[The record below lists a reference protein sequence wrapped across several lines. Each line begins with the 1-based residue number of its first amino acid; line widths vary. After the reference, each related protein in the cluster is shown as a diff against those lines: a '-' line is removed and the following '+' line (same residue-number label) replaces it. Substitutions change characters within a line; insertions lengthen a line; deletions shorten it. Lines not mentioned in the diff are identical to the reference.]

1 MEVKKFTDG
10 CVEQTFED
18 GKCVR
23 QRFIAI
29 DGVSYEDRFGDVLP
43 PEKVEAFQKSGAY
56 QTFDMLQPDTEIIVA
71 AQDVS
76 VWPAHCKPG
85 NKKDSEDVPDS
96 ESRVDIEII
105 VSGGLIT
112 SVDIPTHLEN
122 VVVVVKD
129 YDTDG
134 FSEGIEKDEDGE
146 FVSSEWTP

>member
-1 MEVKKFTDG
+1 MEIKKITEG
-10 CVEQTFED
+10 CVIQTFED
-18 GKCVR
+18 GKCVG
-23 QRFIAI
+23 QRFVA
-29 DGVSYEDRFGDVLP
+29 GNEVEHEDRFGDVLP

-56 QTFDMLQPDTEIIVA
+56 QPFDMLQPNTEIIVA

-96 ESRVDIEII
+96 ESRVDIEI
-105 VSGGLIT
+105 VVQGGLIQ

-134 FSEGIEKDEDGE
+134 SSENLEKDEDGE
-146 FVSSEWTP
+146 FVRSEWEA